1 MCLQPGRASNSWC
14 GRLGEA
20 DGTCPASPLVGG
32 GSNPLDDLE
41 RPNPAGVQLAGSR

>member
-1 MCLQPGRASNSWC
+1 MKLVEPALQVQ
-14 GRLGEA
+14 
-20 DGTCPASPLVGG
+20 LVGG